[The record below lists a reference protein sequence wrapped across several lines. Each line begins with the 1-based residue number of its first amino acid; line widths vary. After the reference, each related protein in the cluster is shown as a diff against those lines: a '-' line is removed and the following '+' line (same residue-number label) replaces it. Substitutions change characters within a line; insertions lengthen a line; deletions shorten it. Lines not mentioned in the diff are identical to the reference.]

1 MAGVWA
7 GAAFPSDAEAGLGL
21 GRAVGARAVARGMSD
36 GSDAVF
42 DPADVP
48 TGPGFWVPTPPRFAD
63 PLAPLGGTWQP
74 WVMESGDQFRPAA
87 PPEYDSPAWRSELV
101 ALQETVRARTLAQ
114 KTDAIWWQTAASEYD
129 WTKELIARHGLDTPH
144 AARVLAY
151 QAVAIADAIIAVW
164 DAKYEWWTE
173 RPITADPDLDV
184 AFPAP
189 PYPDYPSGYSAV
201 MGATSQTLGLFF
213 PEASEQIDELAWR
226 LARSRAWAGIH
237 FPLANEVGL
246 TMGRRAG
253 RLAMLRAS
261 EEGAIPA

>member
-1 MAGVWA
+1 
-7 GAAFPSDAEAGLGL
+7 
-21 GRAVGARAVARGMSD
+21 
-36 GSDAVF
+36 
-42 DPADVP
+42 
-48 TGPGFWVPTPPRFAD
+48 
-63 PLAPLGGTWQP
+63 
-74 WVMESGDQFRPAA
+74 MESGDQFRPAA
-87 PPEYDSPAWRSELV
+87 PPEFGSPAWRSELV
-101 ALQETVRARTLAQ
+101 ALQEIVRARTLAQ

-173 RPITADPDLDV
+173 RPITAAPDLDV